1 MTPTATETI
10 ISQGR
15 LRFCV
20 NFTPGIGN
28 PPDAGWTLIA
38 RVNSD
43 EYFGLAGIARPAQ
56 QASSITSAR
65 GAVGE
70 YRHLLFVVQPTPGMN
85 HDGRELNF
93 TTFFGEI
100 DVHAE

>member
-1 MTPTATETI
+1 MLYGSAATE
-10 ISQGR
+10 
-15 LRFCV
+15 
-20 NFTPGIGN
+20 
-28 PPDAGWTLIA
+28 PPAVDNDPADAGWTLIA
-38 RVNSD
+38 LVNSD
-43 EYFGLAGIARPAQ
+43 EYFGLAGIARPYQ

-65 GAVGE
+65 GTLGH

-100 DVHAE
+100 DVYAE